1 MNSLGLLLLLYLA
14 TRQRPPAPPPPVRIP
29 EQPRRPSPAPAPAP
43 AGRFVE
49 ITPLPETIEL
59 DVGATYLAQVEVPAL
74 LRALATES
82 LIRSS
87 LEADGFVPITVTQER
102 PAFWPSQDSADWY
115 VVASYS
121 GAAQARPMPSAIK
134 RLWLAVA

>member
-14 TRQRPPAPPPPVRIP
+14 TRQRPPAPPPPVP
-29 EQPRRPSPAPAPAP
+29 EQPRRPSPAPP

-49 ITPLPETIEL
+49 IAPLPESIAL

-82 LIRSS
+82 LIRST
-87 LEADGFVPITVTQER
+87 LEADGFVPITVTEAR

-115 VVASYS
+115 IVASYS
-121 GAAQARPMPSAIK
+121 GSAQERPVPSGIK